1 MTRPGLAALALLLYG
16 AAGSTAAAAPLPS
29 PPPASF
35 DRLQRADG
43 TVIVPDRFLRSW
55 DPVTVLLDHDAG
67 PTRGGPEDH
76 PERWATLAP
85 SHPGAW
91 TWLGPRTLQF
101 RPATPWEPLLR
112 ETVTAS
118 GQTRQLVPLLPL
130 PSSAGP
136 SDSPNGIAGLD
147 TIALTFPGPV
157 DRAALA
163 RLLTVELTAQPGTG
177 SGTRQV
183 LTTDDFDVSAVP
195 RTALASPQTY
205 LVTLH
210 APVPDNR
217 LATLHLRLSD
227 EPGLDEPSFSLP
239 LHGAAPFTLT
249 DNYCG
254 SDSDH
259 TVTDGVMV
267 CTPGTEAR
275 APQLVLQFSAEPEAM
290 DIVRA
295 RAVLRLT
302 PSVDDLTVTPAHDQT
317 LRLGGRFAP
326 DTPYQLTLAPG
337 TLKDARGRPL
347 AAPVSLRFS
356 FAAGTPRIGWDATE
370 GIAER
375 LGPQMVPVRGHGYD
389 KADLRIHAIDPL
401 ARDFWPFPRD
411 GLATA
416 DDASPPLPG
425 HEPTHHTGPDPI
437 TADDMAARI
446 ADLGSPAASTLLA
459 LPIHRNGVEARFG
472 LDLQPLLAGI
482 AGPRQPGTY
491 LVGLRAT
498 DGSQRQWLRLQVT
511 DLALSTVEEA
521 DRTRFVVTSLATAL
535 PVPGAEIRLDGVRDN
550 GFTTLA
556 HGVTGPDGSWTAAA
570 PLTTDWKSVPASLR
584 RIVVLK
590 ATDTLVLQPGRGPQ
604 QYADGQWDKPSS
616 PWLDWLTRSP
626 APREQ
631 PPQLLCHLFTER
643 PIYRPAEP
651 VLIAGMIRRYGSDG
665 LSFPVTGRGTA
676 SAGEVLVT
684 GPSNQQWHVPAPL
697 DEIGGFHVRFDAKTD
712 ATGDYTIQ
720 YVPKNGQGCGLL
732 SVKKEAYR
740 LPTFEVLLQPPP
752 HAALDAPF
760 TVGLLA
766 RFYAGGMLDARP
778 LTWRV
783 TQFPAPWNPPGR
795 DGILFSS
802 DSRYS
807 GDDAFRSTPVL
818 SRDAHTD
825 NGGAARITLDP
836 TAEPTAQ
843 PRQYLVEATVTGD
856 DDMQVRA
863 TQRITVLPPFVLGLK
878 VPRYIPTVGSIDPE
892 VLALDAAAKPVVG
905 LKMTVRLVHRQWNPV
920 LVASDF
926 AQGSAKYDTQ
936 TIDTTI
942 AERTVTSGT
951 DPATLHFPVTE
962 AGVYLV
968 ELEAEDK
975 VGRRQLVRV
984 DLFVAGNTPVTWSK
998 PPSQVVTIST
1008 DKPEYAPGDTAT
1020 LIVQSPFQSGRA
1032 LLVVEQPE
1040 GRFDYD
1046 WLDIRNGYAR
1056 TTLRLRKQQVP
1067 RLAVHVLLMRGRI
1080 GTLSAAAPFDQNKPA
1095 TLAATAFIK
1104 VAAVDNQVKVRFDA
1118 PASAHPGQSF
1128 DLVLHLSDAAGHPLS
1143 GEATVWMVDQAVLS
1157 LAPELPLDPLP
1168 SFIVDR
1174 EPRMLAR
1181 DTRNLSFGILPLTE
1195 NPGGDEKGAGGL
1207 ENISVRKNFTPVP
1220 LYLPRVK
1227 VGPDGTA
1234 HIPVHLPDSLTVFML
1249 RAEAVSGADRFGFGT
1264 GQLPVRQ
1271 PVVAQLA
1278 LPRFVRPGD
1287 SFTAGLIGRLVEGAP
1302 GAGQAS
1308 IAVQNLALGGPA
1320 RQDFTWTGSQP
1331 AHVDTVLTVPEP
1343 APGTGTGSVRIR
1355 AALQR
1360 LSDHTGDAIQMDLPI
1375 RPDRPTVHR
1384 RDLLATV
1391 DGGLALPAI
1400 SEPLRPASYRRGVTL
1415 ATDPDLVRLLAGLG
1429 ALQRFP
1435 VGGTEQRLALASGE
1449 LALLPFT
1456 PLMDA
1461 SGLRGRLADDVAA
1474 AQSAAAQST
1483 DPDGLVAFWPHT
1495 KGSIW
1500 LTAEAYRLL
1509 VGAAR
1514 LGQPTDKGQAD
1525 RLHAVLLASLRS
1537 DYPHLPTETG
1547 LFERVAALTALADG
1561 GQIPPADAD
1570 ELARRAQSMPTDS
1583 VAEIA
1588 TVLARLS
1595 QADPAELSRVM
1606 DLLWSRINIVSRNGH
1621 PAYGGLADFDPT
1633 ASILPSEAR
1642 SLALAVQAVSTATP
1656 NDPRA
1661 PVLRDALVNLADGDG
1676 WGSTDATAAALRA
1689 LAAAWQAPPSP
1700 TPASILL
1707 PGRTVP
1713 GILDR
1718 AHPLLSADTSQ
1729 PGPVRVDAPPGLAVL
1744 SSADYVP
1751 KAPGAEA
1758 PASQNGFVL
1767 ARTLYRVLPNA
1778 PLSRIDPAADGSI
1791 ALHVGDVVE
1800 EVDELTSPQPRAQVA
1815 LHMPLAAGMEPLNPN
1830 LATATADATPS
1841 AAPTVAPDWSSFGD
1855 DEVLA
1860 VWLDLPPG
1868 TATLRTRLRATVPG
1882 RYTEPPST
1890 AEMLYRPGV
1899 TGSTAGRLI
1908 VVTR

>member
-1 MTRPGLAALALLLYG
+1 MTRPMARTGLAALALLL
-16 AAGSTAAAAPLPS
+16 SSAAAAAVPS
-29 PPPASF
+29 PPPPSF

-43 TVIVPDRFLRSW
+43 AAIVPDRFLRSW

-67 PTRGGPEDH
+67 PARNGPEDH

-85 SHPGAW
+85 AHPGAW

-136 SDSPNGIAGLD
+136 SDTPNGIAGLD
-147 TIALTFPGPV
+147 TIALSFPGPV

-163 RLLTVELTAQPGTG
+163 RLLTIELTAQPGTG
-177 SGTRQV
+177 SGARQV
-183 LTTDDFDVSAVP
+183 LTTNDFDISAVP
-195 RTALASPQTY
+195 RTGVASPQTY
-205 LVTLH
+205 LVILH

-239 LHGAAPFTLT
+239 LHGAAPFALT

-254 SDSDH
+254 SGYNHGS
-259 TVTDGVMV
+259 TDGVLV
-267 CTPGTEAR
+267 CTPDDGPAR
-275 APQLVLQFSAEPEAM
+275 SQQLVLQFSAEPEAM

-302 PSVDDLTVTPAHDQT
+302 PTVDDLSATPGGDGT
-317 LRLGGRFAP
+317 LRINGRFAP
-326 DTPYQLTLAPG
+326 DTPYQLSVDPG
-337 TLKDARGRPL
+337 TLVDAGKRGL
-347 AAPVSLRFS
+347 ATPISLRFS
-356 FAAGTPRIGWDATE
+356 FAAGTPQIGWNAAE

-389 KADLRIHAIDPL
+389 KVDLRIHPIDPL

-411 GLATA
+411 GLTTA
-416 DDASPPLPG
+416 DDAPPPLPG
-425 HEPTHHTGPDPI
+425 HEPPHHTDANPI
-437 TADDMAARI
+437 TANDMASRI

-459 LPIHRNGVEARFG
+459 LPIHRGGVDTRFG
-472 LDLQPLLAGI
+472 LNLQPLLSAI

-498 DGSQRQWLRLQVT
+498 DGSRRQWLRLQVT

-521 DRTRFVVTSLATAL
+521 DRTRFVVSSLASAL
-535 PVPGAEIRLDGVRDN
+535 PVAGAEIRLDGVRDN
-550 GFTTLA
+550 AFATLA
-556 HGVTGPDGSWTAAA
+556 HGVTGADGSWTATA

-584 RIVVLK
+584 RVVVSK
-590 ATDTLVLQPGRGPQ
+590 ATDTLVLQPNRGPQ
-604 QYADGQWDKPSS
+604 QYAGGQWDKPSA
-616 PWLDWLTRSP
+616 PWLDWMTHSP

-651 VLIAGMIRRYGSDG
+651 VLVAGMIRRYRNGG
-665 LSFPVTGRGTA
+665 LLLPA
-676 SAGEVLVT
+676 SGPGAVAGEVLVT
-684 GPSNQQWHVPAPL
+684 GPSSQQWHIPAPL
-697 DEIGGFHVRFDAKTD
+697 DDAGGFHVRFDAKTE
-712 ATGDYTIQ
+712 ATGDYTLQ
-720 YVPKNGQGCGLL
+720 YVPRNGQGCGAI
-732 SVKKEAYR
+732 SVKKESYR

-752 HAALDAPF
+752 HTALDASF

-795 DGILFSS
+795 DGYLFSS

-807 GDDAFRSTPVL
+807 GDDEFRSTPVL
-818 SRDAHTD
+818 SRDARTGG
-825 NGGAARITLDP
+825 GGAARLTLDP

-892 VLALDAAAKPVVG
+892 VLALDGDAKPVAG

-936 TIDTTI
+936 TIDDTV
-942 AERTVTSGT
+942 AEQAVTSGT
-951 DPATLHFPVTE
+951 NPATLHFPIKE

-998 PPSQVVTIST
+998 PPAQVVTLST
-1008 DKPEYAPGDTAT
+1008 DKPAYAPGDTAT

-1032 LLVVEQPE
+1032 LVVIEQPE

-1056 TTLRLRKQQVP
+1056 DAVHLRKQQAP

-1080 GTLSAAAPFDQNKPA
+1080 GSASPDAPFDQDKPA

-1104 VAAVDNQVKVRFDA
+1104 VTPVDNQVKVRFDA
-1118 PASAHPGQSF
+1118 PASAHPGQSV

-1168 SFIVDR
+1168 AFIVDR
-1174 EPRMLAR
+1174 QPRMLAR
-1181 DTRNLSFGILPLTE
+1181 DTRNLAFGILPLTE
-1195 NPGGDEKGAGGL
+1195 NPGGDEKSGGGL

-1220 LYLPRVK
+1220 LYVPRVK
-1227 VGPDGTA
+1227 VGADGTA

-1249 RAEAVSGADRFGFGT
+1249 RAEAVSGPDRFGAGT

-1308 IAVQNLALGGPA
+1308 IAVQNLALAGPS
-1320 RQDFTWTGSQP
+1320 RQPFTWVGSQP

-1343 APGTGTGSVRIR
+1343 TPGVTNVRIR

-1360 LSDHTGDAIQMDLPI
+1360 LSDRIGDAVQTDLPI

-1384 RDLLATV
+1384 RDLLATA
-1391 DGGLALPAI
+1391 DGVLVLPAI
-1400 SEPLRPASYRRGVTL
+1400 AEPLRPASYRRGTTL

-1435 VGGTEQRLALASGE
+1435 VGGTQQRIALATGE

-1495 KGSIW
+1495 KGSVW
-1500 LTAEAYRLL
+1500 LTAETYRLL
-1509 VGAAR
+1509 VGAVR
-1514 LGQPTDKGQAD
+1514 LEQPADKAQMS

-1595 QADPAELSRVM
+1595 QPDPTELSRVM
-1606 DLLWSRINIVSRNGH
+1606 DLLWTRINLLSRNGH
-1621 PAYGGLADFDPT
+1621 PAYGGMADFDPT

-1642 SLALAVQAVSTATP
+1642 SLALAVQAVSTAAP

-1661 PVLRDALVNLADGDG
+1661 PVLRQALVDMAGGDG

-1689 LAAAWQAPPSP
+1689 LASAWQAPSSP
-1700 TPASILL
+1700 IPASILL
-1707 PGRTVP
+1707 PDHTVP

-1718 AHPLLSADTSQ
+1718 AHPLLSADTLR
-1729 PGPVRVDAPPGLAVL
+1729 PGPVRVQAPPGLAVL

-1751 KAPGAEA
+1751 AAPGAQA
-1758 PASQNGFVL
+1758 PASQNGLML
-1767 ARTLYRVLPNA
+1767 ARTLFRVLPNV
-1778 PLSRIDPAADGSI
+1778 PLARIDPAADGSI

-1800 EVDELTSPQPRAQVA
+1800 EVDELTSPQPRTQVA
-1815 LHMPLAAGMEPLNPN
+1815 LHMPLAAGMEPLNPD

-1841 AAPTVAPDWSSFGD
+1841 AAPTVAPDWSSYGD
-1855 DEVLA
+1855 DEVVA
-1860 VWLDLPPG
+1860 VWLDLPGG

-1882 RYTEPPST
+1882 RYTEPPAT
-1890 AEMLYRPGV
+1890 AEMLYRPAV

>member
-1 MTRPGLAALALLLYG
+1 MTRSGLAVLALLLCG
-16 AAGSTAAAAPLPS
+16 AAGTRAAAAPLPQ
-29 PPPASF
+29 PASY

-43 TVIVPDRFLRSW
+43 SVIVPDRFLRSW
-55 DPVTVLLDHDAG
+55 DPVTVLLDRDAG
-67 PTRGGPEDH
+67 PAQGGPEDH

-91 TWLGPRTLQF
+91 TWIGPRTLQF

-112 ETVTAS
+112 ETVTAA
-118 GQTRQLVPLLPL
+118 GQTRRLVPLLPL
-130 PSSAGP
+130 PLSAGP
-136 SDSPNGIAGLD
+136 ADAPDGLAGLD
-147 TIALTFPGPV
+147 AIALTFPGPV

-163 RLLTVELTAQPGTG
+163 RLLTIELTAQQA

-183 LTTDDFDVSAVP
+183 LTDGDFDLSAIP
-195 RTALASPQTY
+195 RSGVAARQTV

-210 APVPDNR
+210 APVPDGM

-227 EPGLDEPSFSLP
+227 EPGLDEPSFSLT
-239 LHGAAPFTLT
+239 LHGAAPFALT
-249 DNYCG
+249 DSYCG
-254 SDSDH
+254 SDHGH

-267 CTPGTEAR
+267 CAPDADAPGK

-295 RAVLRLT
+295 RTVFRLT
-302 PSVDDLTVTPAHDQT
+302 PAVDGLAVIASGDGT
-317 LRLGGRFAP
+317 LRLGGRFTP
-326 DTPYQLTLAPG
+326 DTPYRLTLSPG
-337 TLKDARGRPL
+337 TLKDAGGRGL
-347 AAPVSLRFS
+347 ADPFSLRFS
-356 FAAGTPRIGWDATE
+356 FAAGTPQIGWDATE

-389 KADLRIHAIDPL
+389 KADLRIHDIDPL

-411 GLATA
+411 GLTTA
-416 DDASPPLPG
+416 DDRPPPLPG
-425 HEPTHHTGPDPI
+425 HEPARYTASGPI
-437 TADDMAARI
+437 TSDDMAARI
-446 ADLGSPAASTLLA
+446 ADLGSPAVSTLLT
-459 LPIHRNGVEARFG
+459 LPIHRGGVDARFG
-472 LDLQPLLAGI
+472 IDLQPLLSGI
-482 AGPRQPGTY
+482 AGPHQPGTY

-498 DGSQRQWLRLQVT
+498 DGSRRQWLRLQVT

-521 DRTRFVVTSLATAL
+521 DRTRFVVTSLATAA
-535 PVPGAEIRLDGVRDN
+535 PVAGAEIRLDGVRDN
-550 GFTTLA
+550 AFATLA
-556 HGVTGPDGSWTAAA
+556 HGTTGSDGSWTVAA
-570 PLTTDWKSVPASLR
+570 PLTTDWKSVPGSLR
-584 RIVVLK
+584 RIVVVK

-604 QYADGQWDKPSS
+604 EYAGGQWNKASS
-616 PWLDWLTRSP
+616 PWLDWMTRSP
-626 APREQ
+626 APRQQ
-631 PPQLLCHLFTER
+631 PPQTLCHLFTER
-643 PIYRPAEP
+643 PIYRPTEP
-651 VLIAGMIRRYGSDG
+651 VLVAGMIRRYGAG
-665 LSFPVTGRGTA
+665 ALSYSGAGSGAA
-676 SAGEVLVT
+676 SGEVLVT
-684 GPSNQQWHVPAPL
+684 GPSSQQWHIPAPL
-697 DEIGGFHVRFDAKTD
+697 DDVGGFHVRFDARTE

-720 YVPKNGQGCGLL
+720 YVPKGGQGCGLL

-740 LPTFEVLLQPPP
+740 LPTFEVLLQPP
-752 HAALDAPF
+752 AATALDSPF

-778 LTWRV
+778 LTWRA
-783 TQFPAPWNPPGR
+783 TQFPAPWSPPGR
-795 DGILFSS
+795 DGYLFSS

-807 GDDAFRSTPVL
+807 GDSEFRSTPVL

-825 NGGAARITLDP
+825 DGGAAHLTLDP

-878 VPRYIPTVGSIDPE
+878 VPRYLSSVGSIDPE
-892 VLALDAAAKPVVG
+892 VLALDGAAKPVAG

-926 AQGSAKYDTQ
+926 AQGAAKYDTQ
-936 TIDTTI
+936 TIDMPV
-942 AERTVTSGT
+942 AEQAVTSGT
-951 DPATLHFPVTE
+951 GPIAVHFPVKE

-984 DLFVAGNTPVTWSK
+984 DLFVAGDTPVTWSK
-998 PPSQVVTIST
+998 PPAQVVTIST
-1008 DKPEYAPGDTAT
+1008 DRTSYAPGDAAI

-1032 LLVVEQPE
+1032 LAAIEQPE

-1080 GTLSAAAPFDQNKPA
+1080 GTPSAAAPFDQDKPA
-1095 TLAATAFIK
+1095 TLAASAFIK
-1104 VAAVDNQVKVRFDA
+1104 VTPVDNQVKVRFDA
-1118 PASAHPGQSF
+1118 PASAHPGQDL
-1128 DLVLHLSDAAGHPLS
+1128 DLVLHLSDPAGHPLP

-1168 SFIVDR
+1168 AFIVDR
-1174 EPRMLAR
+1174 QPRLLAR
-1181 DTRNLSFGILPLTE
+1181 DTRNLAFGILPLTE
-1195 NPGGDEKGAGGL
+1195 NPGGDEKAAGGL

-1227 VGPDGTA
+1227 FGPDGTA
-1234 HIPVHLPDSLTVFML
+1234 HVAVHLPDSLTVFML
-1249 RAEAVSGADRFGFGT
+1249 RAEAVSGPDRFGFGS

-1302 GAGQAS
+1302 GPGQAS
-1308 IAVQNLALGGPA
+1308 IAVQNLTLGGPA
-1320 RQDFTWTGSQP
+1320 RQDVTWTGSQP
-1331 AHVDTVLTVPEP
+1331 AHVDTLLTVPDP
-1343 APGTGTGSVRIR
+1343 APGTTSVRIR
-1355 AALQR
+1355 AAIQR
-1360 LSDHTGDAIQMDLPI
+1360 SSDHAGDALQIDLPI
-1375 RPDRPTVHR
+1375 RPDRPVVHR
-1384 RDLLATV
+1384 RDLLATGS
-1391 DGGLALPAI
+1391 DGLALPAVA
-1400 SEPLRPASYRRGVTL
+1400 EPLRPASYRRGVTL
-1415 ATDPDLVRLLAGLG
+1415 ATDPDLVRLLAGVG
-1429 ALQRFP
+1429 ALERFP
-1435 VGGTEQRLALASGE
+1435 VGGTEQRVALASGE

-1461 SGLRGRLADDVAA
+1461 SGLAARLGDDIAA
-1474 AQSAAAQST
+1474 ARSAAAQST
-1483 DPDGLVAFWPHT
+1483 DENGLVAFWPHT
-1495 KGSIW
+1495 RGSVW
-1500 LTAEAYRLL
+1500 LTAETYRML
-1509 VGAAR
+1509 VAAAR
-1514 LGQPTDKGQAD
+1514 LGQPTDKEQTD

-1537 DYPHLPTETG
+1537 DYPHLPTDTG

-1570 ELARRAQSMPTDS
+1570 ELARRAQNMPTDS

-1588 TVLARLS
+1588 TVLSRLS
-1595 QADPAELSRVM
+1595 QTDPTELSRVM
-1606 DLLWSRINIVSRNGH
+1606 DLLWTRINVLSRNGH
-1621 PAYGGLADFDPT
+1621 PVYGGMTDFDPG

-1656 NDPRA
+1656 ADPRNA
-1661 PVLRDALVNLADGDG
+1661 VLRTALVEMADGNG

-1689 LAAAWQAPPSP
+1689 LASAWQAPPSP
-1700 TPASILL
+1700 VPASLLL
-1707 PGRTVP
+1707 PDRTIP

-1718 AHPLLSADTSQ
+1718 AHPLLAADTTHA
-1729 PGPVRVDAPPGLAVL
+1729 GPVRVQAPANLAVL

-1751 KAPGAEA
+1751 AAPGAQA
-1758 PASQNGFVL
+1758 AASQDGLVL

-1778 PLSRIDPAADGSI
+1778 PLARIDPAADGSV

-1800 EVDELTSPQPRAQVA
+1800 EVDELTSPLRRSHVA
-1815 LHMPLAAGMEPLNPN
+1815 LHMPLAAGMEPLNPA

-1841 AAPTVAPDWSSFGD
+1841 AAPTVPPDWSSTGD

-1868 TATLRTRLRATVPG
+1868 TATLRTRLRATIPG
-1882 RYTEPPST
+1882 RYTEPPAT
-1890 AEMLYRPGV
+1890 AEMLYRPSV
-1899 TGSTAGRLI
+1899 TGSTTGRLV

>member
-1 MTRPGLAALALLLYG
+1 MTRPGLAGLALLLC
-16 AAGSTAAAAPLPS
+16 ATAAAAA
-29 PPPASF
+29 PPATY

-43 TVIVPDRFLRSW
+43 TAIVPDRFLRSW
-55 DPVTVLLDHDAG
+55 DPVTVLLDRDAG
-67 PTRGGPEDH
+67 PAKGGAEDH
-76 PERWATLAP
+76 PERWAILAP

-112 ETVTAS
+112 ETVTAA
-118 GQTRQLVPLLPL
+118 GQTRRLVPLLPL
-130 PSSAGP
+130 PVSAGP
-136 SDSPNGIAGLD
+136 ADSPDGLAGLD
-147 TIALTFPGPV
+147 TVALTFPGPI
-157 DRAALA
+157 DRIALA
-163 RLLTVELTAQPGTG
+163 RLLTIELTAQHDAAGTA
-177 SGTRQV
+177 RQV
-183 LTTDDFDVSAVP
+183 LTDGDFDLSAVP
-195 RTALASPQTY
+195 QADPAARQTV

-210 APVPDNR
+210 APVPDGM

-239 LHGAAPFTLT
+239 LHGATPFTLT
-249 DNYCG
+249 DSYCG
-254 SDSDH
+254 SDHGH
-259 TVTDGVMV
+259 TVTDGVMT
-267 CTPGTEAR
+267 CAPDAPGK
-275 APQLVLQFSAEPEAM
+275 APELVLQFSAEPEAM

-295 RAVLRLT
+295 RSVLRLT
-302 PSVDDLTVTPAHDQT
+302 PSVDDLTATASGDNT

-326 DTPYQLTLAPG
+326 DTPYRLTIAPD
-337 TLKDARGRPL
+337 TLKDAGGRPL
-347 AAPVSLRFS
+347 AAPATLRFA
-356 FAAGTPRIGWDATE
+356 FAAGTPQIGWDATE

-375 LGPQMVPVRGHGYD
+375 LGPQMIPVRGHGYD
-389 KADLRIHAIDPL
+389 KADLRIHPIDPL
-401 ARDFWPFPRD
+401 ARDFWPFPAD

-416 DDASPPLPG
+416 DDTPPPLPG
-425 HEPTHHTGPDPI
+425 HEPTHHAASDPI
-437 TADDMAARI
+437 TGDDMAARI
-446 ADLGSPAASTLLA
+446 AMLGSPAVSTLLP
-459 LPIHRNGVEARFG
+459 LPIHRGGADARFG
-472 LDLQPLLAGI
+472 IDLQPLLSDI

-498 DGSQRQWLRLQVT
+498 DGSRRQWLRLQVT
-511 DLALSTVEEA
+511 DLALATVEEA
-521 DRTRFVVTSLATAL
+521 DRTRFVVTSLATAA
-535 PVPGAEIRLDGVRDN
+535 PVAGAEIRLDGVRDN
-550 GFTTLA
+550 AFTTLA
-556 HGVTGPDGSWTAAA
+556 HGTTGADGSWTAAA
-570 PLTTDWKSVPASLR
+570 PLTTDWKSVPAGLR

-590 ATDTLVLQPGRGPQ
+590 ATDTLVLQPGRGPL
-604 QYADGQWDKPSS
+604 QYANGQWNKATS
-616 PWLDWLTRSP
+616 PWLDWMTRSP
-626 APREQ
+626 APRDQ
-631 PPQLLCHLFTER
+631 PPQTLCHLFTER

-651 VLIAGMIRRYGSDG
+651 VLIAGMIRRYGAG
-665 LSFPVTGRGTA
+665 TLSYPTA
-676 SAGEVLVT
+676 ASGEVLVT
-684 GPSNQQWHVPAPL
+684 GPSSQQWHIPAPL
-697 DEIGGFHVRFDAKTD
+697 DQVGGFHVRFDAKTE

-720 YVPKNGQGCGLL
+720 YVPRGAQGCGLI

-752 HAALDAPF
+752 RAALDTPF

-783 TQFPAPWNPPGR
+783 TQFPAPWTPPGR
-795 DGILFSS
+795 DGYLFSS

-807 GDDAFRSTPVL
+807 GDDEFRSTPVL
-818 SRDAHTD
+818 GRDARTD
-825 NGGAARITLDP
+825 DGGAASITLDP

-878 VPRYIPTVGSIDPE
+878 VPRYLPSVGSIDPE
-892 VLALDAAAKPVVG
+892 VLALDGAARPVAG
-905 LKMTVRLVHRQWNPV
+905 LKLTVRLVHRQWNPV

-926 AQGSAKYDTQ
+926 AQGSPKYDTQ
-936 TIDTTI
+936 TIDMPV
-942 AERTVTSGT
+942 AEQTLTSGT
-951 DPATLHFPVTE
+951 APTALHFPIKD

-975 VGRRQLVRV
+975 VGRKQLVRV
-984 DLFVAGNTPVTWSK
+984 DLFVAGDTPVTWSK

-1008 DKPEYAPGDTAT
+1008 DRTSYAPGDTAT

-1032 LLVVEQPE
+1032 LAIVEQPD

-1056 TTLRLRKQQVP
+1056 TTLRLRKQQGP

-1080 GTLSAAAPFDQNKPA
+1080 GTPTAAPFDQDKPA
-1095 TLAATAFIK
+1095 TLAASAFIK
-1104 VAAVDNQVKVRFDA
+1104 VAPVDNQLKLRFDA
-1118 PASAHPGQSF
+1118 PASAHPGQNL
-1128 DLVLHLSDAAGHPLS
+1128 DLVLHLSDPAGHPLP
-1143 GEATVWMVDQAVLS
+1143 GEATVWMLDQAVLS

-1168 SFIVDR
+1168 AFIVDR
-1174 EPRMLAR
+1174 QPRLLAR
-1181 DTRNLSFGILPLTE
+1181 DTRNLAFGLLPLTE
-1195 NPGGDEKGAGGL
+1195 NPGGDEKAAGGL

-1227 VGPDGTA
+1227 FGPDGTA
-1234 HIPVHLPDSLTVFML
+1234 HVPVHLPDSLTVFML
-1249 RAEAVSGADRFGFGT
+1249 RAEAVSGPDRFGFGS

-1302 GAGQAS
+1302 GPGQAS
-1308 IAVQNLALGGPA
+1308 LAVQNLTLAGPA
-1320 RQDFTWTGSQP
+1320 QQNLTWTGSQP
-1331 AHVDTVLTVPEP
+1331 AHVDTVLTVPDP
-1343 APGTGTGSVRIR
+1343 APGTTSVQIR
-1355 AALQR
+1355 AAMER
-1360 LSDHTGDAIQMDLPI
+1360 SSDHVGDALQIDLPI
-1375 RPDRPTVHR
+1375 RPDRPILHR
-1384 RDLLATV
+1384 RDLLATGS
-1391 DGGLALPAI
+1391 DGLALPAI
-1400 SEPLRPASYRRGVTL
+1400 AEPLRPASYRRGVTL
-1415 ATDPDLVRLLAGLG
+1415 ATDPDLVRLLAGIG

-1435 VGGTEQRLALASGE
+1435 VGGTEQRIALASGE

-1461 SGLRGRLADDVAA
+1461 SGLAGRLGDDVAA
-1474 AQSAAAQST
+1474 ARSAAAQST
-1483 DPDGLVAFWPHT
+1483 DDNGLVAFWPHT
-1495 KGSIW
+1495 RGSVW
-1500 LTAEAYRLL
+1500 LTAETYRML

-1514 LGQPTDKGQAD
+1514 LGQPVDKGQMD

-1537 DYPHLPTETG
+1537 DYPHLPTDTG

-1570 ELARRAQSMPTDS
+1570 ELARRAQNMPTDS

-1588 TVLARLS
+1588 TVLSRLS
-1595 QADPAELSRVM
+1595 QADPTELSRVM
-1606 DLLWSRINIVSRNGH
+1606 DLLWTRINVLSRDGH
-1621 PAYGGLADFDPT
+1621 PVYGGMADFDPG

-1656 NDPRA
+1656 ADPRNA
-1661 PVLRDALVNLADGDG
+1661 VLRTALVQMADGNG

-1700 TPASILL
+1700 VPASILL
-1707 PGRTVP
+1707 PDRTMP

-1718 AHPLLSADTSQ
+1718 DHPLLAADTTHT
-1729 PGPVRVDAPPGLAVL
+1729 GPVRVQAPAGLAVL

-1751 KAPGAEA
+1751 AAPGAQA

-1767 ARTLYRVLPNA
+1767 ARTLYRVLPNV
-1778 PLSRIDPAADGSI
+1778 PLARIDPAADGSI

-1800 EVDELTSPQPRAQVA
+1800 EVDELTSPQPRSHVA
-1815 LHMPLAAGMEPLNPN
+1815 LHMPLAAGMEPLNPA

-1841 AAPTVAPDWSSFGD
+1841 AAPTVAPDWSSYGD

-1860 VWLDLPPG
+1860 VWLDLPAG
-1868 TATLRTRLRATVPG
+1868 TATLRTRLRATIPG
-1882 RYTEPPST
+1882 RYTQPPAT
-1890 AEMLYRPGV
+1890 AEMLYRLSV
-1899 TGSTAGRLI
+1899 TGSTAGRLV